1 MLAQEIVGSDVDHL
15 ELDHIVVFEM
25 HLIVWQRRPAVALSI
40 VGDVLM
46 SVLPSV
52 GARLT
57 GCELSA
63 AAECCRGVLLF
74 EAGASIPLLHVALQ
88 LDEVARRLEMSG

>member
-1 MLAQEIVGSDVDHL
+1 MLAQEIVESNVDHL

-25 HLIVWQRRPAVALSI
+25 HLIVWQRRHVALSI